1 LIGELVPQ
9 ALEKNFLPQALKGET
24 GGEMQDS
31 AEMAQ
36 KTNTRGPLSDVVLLD
51 LTRAL
56 AGPYCSMILA
66 DLGAE
71 TVKIEAPNGRE
82 QIGGPS
88 RLSVKGQSSHFLAH
102 SRNKKSL
109 CIDLKR
115 DEGKQIFYEL
125 TEKADVVLDN
135 FRPGVI
141 EKMGLEYESL
151 SKINPRIICCSISGF
166 GSTGR
171 LRNRPAYD
179 LIAQAMS
186 GVMSITGEPPPVR
199 SGPPIGDM
207 CAGMFA
213 AHGIMTALYER
224 ERTGCGQKVET
235 SLLTGQIAL
244 LGYMV
249 LDYFLT
255 GENPAPVGLGQ
266 RSSPQ
271 YHSYRV
277 KDGHVAVAAV
287 GPERFWVNLC
297 KAIDREDI
305 IKDPRFDTAEKRM
318 ENADQIIAIM
328 EGIFIQRTVKE
339 WMDRLVAADVPC
351 GPVNTIEQALNEPQ
365 ILDQNMVVDVEFQ
378 GERIKMAGSPIKMSG
393 TPIPMYNSP
402 PLLGEHTDQILSMLL
417 KYDKEKIEKLRQERV
432 II

>member
-1 LIGELVPQ
+1 
-9 ALEKNFLPQALKGET
+9 
-24 GGEMQDS
+24 MQDS

-36 KTNTRGPLSDVVLLD
+36 ETSTRGPLSDVVLLD

-66 DLGAE
+66 DLGIE
-71 TVKIEAPNGRE
+71 TIKIEAPNGRD

-88 RLSVKGQSSHFLAH
+88 RLNVKGQSSHFLAH
-102 SRNKKSL
+102 SRNKKSV
-109 CIDLKR
+109 CIDLRKN
-115 DEGKQIFYEL
+115 EGKQIFYEL

-135 FRPGVI
+135 YRPGVI
-141 EKMGLEYESL
+141 EKIGVEYERL

-166 GSTGR
+166 GSTGQM
-171 LRNRPAYD
+171 RNRPAYD

-224 ERTGCGQKVET
+224 ERNGRGQKVET
-235 SLLTGQIAL
+235 SLLAGQIAL

-266 RSSPQ
+266 RASPQ
-271 YHSYRV
+271 YHSFRV
-277 KDGHVAVAAV
+277 KDGHIAIAAV
-287 GPERFWVNLC
+287 GAERFWVNLC

-305 IKDPRFDTAEKRM
+305 NKDPRFDTAEKRM
-318 ENADQIIAIM
+318 ENSDQLITIM

-339 WMDRLVAADVPC
+339 WIDRLVAADVPC

-365 ILDQNMVVDVEFQ
+365 VLDQNMVVDVEFQ
-378 GERIKMAGSPIKMSG
+378 GEKIKMAGSPIKMSG

-417 KYDKEKIEKLRQERV
+417 KYDKEKIEKLKQEKV

>member
-1 LIGELVPQ
+1 
-9 ALEKNFLPQALKGET
+9 
-24 GGEMQDS
+24 MHDS
-31 AEMAQ
+31 AEMPQ
-36 KTNTRGPLSDVVLLD
+36 EPNTRGPLSDVVLLD

-71 TVKIEAPNGRE
+71 TIKIEAPNGRE

-88 RLSVKGQSSHFLAH
+88 HLNVKGQSSHFLAH
-102 SRNKKSL
+102 ARNKKSV
-109 CIDLKR
+109 CIDLKK

-141 EKMGLEYESL
+141 EKIGLDYESL

-166 GSTGR
+166 GSKGQ
-171 LRNRPAYD
+171 LRDRPAYD

-207 CAGMFA
+207 CAGMWA
-213 AHGIMTALYER
+213 AHGIISALYER
-224 ERTGCGQKVET
+224 ERNGRGQRVET
-235 SLLTGQIAL
+235 SLFTGQIAL

-249 LDYFLT
+249 LDYFIT

-277 KDGHVAVAAV
+277 KDGHIAIAAV

-297 KAIDREDI
+297 KAIDHEDFI
-305 IKDPRFDTAEKRM
+305 TDPRFDTNQKRT
-318 ENADQIIAIM
+318 ENSEQLVAIM
-328 EGIFIQRTVKE
+328 EDILKQRTVKE
-339 WMDRLVAADVPC
+339 WIDRLVAADVPC

-365 ILDQNMVVDVEFQ
+365 VLDQNMVVDIEFQ
-378 GERIKMAGSPIKMSG
+378 GERVKMAGSPIKMSG

-402 PLLGEHTDQILSMLL
+402 PLLGEHTDQILSTLL
-417 KYDKEKIEKLRQERV
+417 RYDTEKIEKLRQEKV